1 MIYQDS
7 DLAQHSR
14 LYELLEELKK
24 HNEERK
30 RSFEVEKILRGHRDM
45 QKSFACML
53 RIKAPVTLQRQW
65 VNEDRARFNAWL
77 DEENFPYVSDYRS
90 IPFEKW
96 LSPKDRGQ
104 FFAPTTI

>member
-7 DLAQHSR
+7 NLAQRSR

-24 HNEERK
+24 HNEECK
-30 RSFEVEKILRGHRDM
+30 KSLEAEKVLRGHREM

-53 RIKAPVTLQRQW
+53 KIKAPVTLQGQW

-77 DEENFPYVSDYRS
+77 DGEHFPYVFDYLS
-90 IPFEKW
+90 IPFEEW
-96 LSPKDRGQ
+96 LVENTGG
-104 FFAPTTI
+104 

>member
-7 DLAQHSR
+7 DLAQRSR

-24 HNEERK
+24 HNEECK

-53 RIKAPVTLQRQW
+53 RIKAHVTLQEQW
-65 VNEDRARFNAWL
+65 VNEDRARFNA
-77 DEENFPYVSDYRS
+77 
-90 IPFEKW
+90 
-96 LSPKDRGQ
+96 
-104 FFAPTTI
+104 

>member
-7 DLAQHSR
+7 NLAQRSR

-24 HNEERK
+24 HNEECK
-30 RSFEVEKILRGHRDM
+30 KSLEAEKVLRGHREM

-53 RIKAPVTLQRQW
+53 KIKAPVTLQGQW

-77 DEENFPYVSDYRS
+77 DGEHFPHYKSILFEE
-90 IPFEKW
+90 W
-96 LSPKDRGQ
+96 LD
-104 FFAPTTI
+104 